1 MIDARSMPELR
12 EILGDCERCRL
23 CARRA
28 NLVFGAGDES
38 ARLMFVGEAPGKV
51 EDQQGLPFVGRAGV
65 LLDELLAGIGL
76 QRGQVYITN
85 VVKCRPPDNRDP
97 LPEEMETCG
106 PFLKS
111 QVALIKPTIV
121 CALGRIAAGFMLDR
135 GIQITRVH
143 GQMFERPGCFVV
155 PVFHPAAALRAAS
168 TMEMLRGDFENLK
181 GYLARD
187 LAPPPP
193 PAVEPEQ
200 LGLF

>member
-85 VVKCRPPDNRDP
+85 VVKCRPP
-97 LPEEMETCG
+97 
-106 PFLKS
+106 
-111 QVALIKPTIV
+111 
-121 CALGRIAAGFMLDR
+121 
-135 GIQITRVH
+135 
-143 GQMFERPGCFVV
+143 
-155 PVFHPAAALRAAS
+155 
-168 TMEMLRGDFENLK
+168 
-181 GYLARD
+181 
-187 LAPPPP
+187 
-193 PAVEPEQ
+193 
-200 LGLF
+200 